1 MTTIHMDIDAARGV
15 QNQLEKLHGSI
26 QRIVQSTN
34 ATISGLPPHWRSH
47 SADQFYGE
55 YHECMGEIS
64 GMLGRLTEI
73 AAALA
78 SEIDSYERMAEKFG
92 D

>member
-1 MTTIHMDIDAARGV
+1 MTTIHMDIDAARSV

-47 SADQFYGE
+47 SADQFYAE
-55 YHECMGEIS
+55 YHDSMGEIS
-64 GMLGRLTEI
+64 GILGRLSEV
-73 AAALA
+73 AAALS
-78 SEIDSYERMAEKFG
+78 SEIDNYERMAENLA